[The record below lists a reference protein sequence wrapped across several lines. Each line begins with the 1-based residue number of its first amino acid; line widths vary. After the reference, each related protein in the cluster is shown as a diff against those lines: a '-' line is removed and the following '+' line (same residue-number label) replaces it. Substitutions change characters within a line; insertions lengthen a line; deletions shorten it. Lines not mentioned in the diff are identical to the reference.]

1 MSTKRPYL
9 IALILA
15 VASQASA
22 LGAEKPAPAA
32 GPSAPPAEVKP
43 DAQLDIFKNALLND
57 PNDQI
62 RTKAAG
68 AMLVGENPD
77 GRKFLIETLKQTKN
91 SAARIAVCKALF
103 QAKESIKNKNDF
115 IQPLLGVFDTQNDAE
130 AQSAA
135 QATLIFEYGEIGKLL
150 ENLATDTSKP
160 VTTRLNALRALR
172 LRPDMEATIQL
183 IKLVDDPDKQVAAA
197 AKNALESLGIPVGRN
212 AAARRQDIRELK
224 NKGNDAFLRD
234 RLMRQETLINE
245 KAAEVEF
252 WRASYLTALGKI
264 YDGLADDN
272 AKGAF
277 LEEQLRS
284 PKAEVRLWALEKAY
298 EWRVSPGP
306 MKLPEK
312 LGPALISLISDRDKA
327 VRLKIAAV
335 LPVMGE
341 VNSAQALLTQL
352 KVEQDDEV
360 ATELFG
366 TLGDACYIAFL
377 PNSTIKIPVEIRR
390 QTLEWAA
397 KYLADPAETKVRRAA
412 EVMRKLLGQ
421 NGLTPAESE
430 RYLGLL
436 ANRYN
441 GLKSDSDGV
450 VRGSLLNA
458 MASLCGPQ
466 SVHKAQAKKLF
477 GPLFEAALSDKTD
490 SVREAAADGL
500 IYIDKNNA
508 LKMLRKFVND
518 PSVIL
523 RKKIIA
529 VADEVGGKDDLGWLS
544 EKIGTNSEGEPSWQA
559 ILKILKDLKDSD
571 PAVWKQW
578 ADKLTS
584 AGSKL
589 TDDQKIAFLKT
600 AETEGLSDFKPEAR
614 KRLAELYYT
623 TGQFDSAADYLG
635 SLYDGAKTPEEKQAL
650 FVKLLDACLKGS
662 KLDRLAKL
670 VANSLSK
677 ADLDPK
683 SPIRQP
689 ISDYL
694 GQPPAGADPNAVLK
708 VLQGIK
714 VPQGRPKWHQW
725 LSDWEARLAKP
736 KPASK
741 TARAAG

>member
-1 MSTKRPYL
+1 MSTKGPYL

-15 VASQASA
+15 IASQATG
-22 LGAEKPAPAA
+22 LGAENPAPAA
-32 GPSAPPAEVKP
+32 SPSAQPATVKP

-62 RTKAAG
+62 RTKAAS
-68 AMLVGENPD
+68 AMLLGENPD
-77 GRKFLIETLKQTKN
+77 GRKFLIDTLKQTKN

-103 QAKESIKNKNDF
+103 QAKGPIKNKEDF
-115 IQPLLGVFDTQNDAE
+115 IQPLLGVFDTENDAE
-130 AQSAA
+130 AQAAA
-135 QATLIFEYGEIGKLL
+135 QATLIFEYGKIGKLL
-150 ENLATDTSKP
+150 EGLATDTSKP

-172 LRPDMEATIQL
+172 LRPDIAATIQL
-183 IKLVDDPDKQVAAA
+183 IRLVDDADKQVASAA
-197 AKNALESLGIPVGRN
+197 QEALHSLGIPVGED
-212 AAARRQDIRELK
+212 AAARRQDIQELK
-224 NKGNDAFLRD
+224 DKGNDAFLRD
-234 RLMRQETLINE
+234 RLMRQETLIGE
-245 KAAEVEF
+245 IRGEADF
-252 WRASYLTALGKI
+252 WRTSYLTALGKI
-264 YDGLADDN
+264 YGSLTDDA

-277 LEEQLRS
+277 LEEHLRS
-284 PKAEVRLWALEKAY
+284 PKAEVRLWALDRAY
-298 EWRVSPGP
+298 EWRVASGP

-312 LGPALISLISDRDKA
+312 LGPVLISLISDRDKA
-327 VRLKIAAV
+327 VRLRVAAV

-341 VNSAQALLTQL
+341 VNSAPALLAQL

-366 TLGDACYIAFL
+366 ALGDACYIAFL
-377 PNSTIKIPVEIRR
+377 PNSTIKIPTEIRR

-397 KYLADPAETKVRRAA
+397 KYLADPAPTKVRKAA

-441 GLKSDSDGV
+441 GLKSDSDGA

-458 MASLCGPQ
+458 MASLCAPQ
-466 SVHKAQAKKLF
+466 SVHKAQAKKQF

-500 IYIDKNNA
+500 IYIDKTNA
-508 LKMLRKFVND
+508 LKLLRKFVND
-518 PSVIL
+518 PSTIL

-529 VADEVGGKDDLGWLS
+529 VADEVGGKDDLNWLS
-544 EKIGTNSEGEPSWQA
+544 EKIGTNAEGEPAWQA
-559 ILKILKDLKDSD
+559 ILKIMKDLKDSD
-571 PAVWKQW
+571 PAAWKQW
-578 ADKLTS
+578 ADKLT
-584 AGSKL
+584 AENSKL
-589 TDDQKIAFLKT
+589 TNEQKIAFLKT
-600 AETEGLSDFKPEAR
+600 AETEGLSDYKSQAR
-614 KRLAELYYT
+614 KKLAELYYT
-623 TGQFDSAADYLG
+623 TGQFDSAVDYLG
-635 SLYDGAKTPEEKQAL
+635 PLYDGAKTAEEKQAV

-708 VLQGIK
+708 VLQSIK
-714 VPQGRPKWHQW
+714 VPQGRPKWQQW
-725 LSDWEARLAKP
+725 LSDWKARLAKP
-736 KPASK
+736 KQPNKPPQPA
-741 TARAAG
+741 G